1 MIQGHPIET
10 ALLGAA
16 RRFWPEL
23 ADLPAPRRV
32 IGLGDVISVAYA
44 APLALGG
51 LIALVRVSDLDLWRN
66 NLFGVWLLAA
76 LLSLFNRLRYFVIA
90 RIRADRYG
98 SADGSLDG
106 VILWSALFIFGPSM
120 LWLSVAWVVFDQV
133 TAWATADTTAGRWR
147 VLRALSLD
155 LATQTVPPLLSLS
168 LYQSLG
174 GRFPLSDLQPAS
186 IARAWG
192 CLLANAL
199 LAGLVGV
206 GYLIYHR
213 WAQRALLGEANTQPM
228 VRFFGLNLALSQMA
242 NPFGI
247 LGAGLFVQVGPPVFL
262 FFTSGMLVVAFLGR
276 QLSWAGERSRLQ
288 YQVLLQLEQLGN
300 AVINMAPEDTALA
313 EVLQPHLPTMFPAGN
328 MVVWTFPDELLYLN
342 PEDWSPD
349 LSRIWPWLARQ
360 REAAGFLAAERLPWT
375 EQAEPHNPVVVAP
388 ILELESRQPIG
399 GCYLEL
405 HPLAQPWNRR
415 SLNNLPPALQSLATL
430 IGSALHQSAAY
441 YRTMELQRVEEELRL
456 AGAIQA
462 SFLPLEIPRIP
473 GWELAVTL
481 RPAGETSG
489 DFFDLIPL
497 PDGRVGLVIADVLDK
512 GIGAALYMA
521 LSRTLLR
528 TYAMDGELQPE
539 AVIAAANERIL
550 ADTSSNLFVTAFYGV
565 LEPATGRLTYSNAGH
580 NPPYLVRGR
589 ETILVQELVRT
600 GIPIGVERE
609 SRWGQSSLS
618 IQPGDLLILY
628 TDGIP
633 EAQNAEGEFYTAK
646 LLLDTIKKNLD
657 RSAEAMQAR
666 ILESIEQFV
675 GEAPQADDITLM
687 LIARDPTAPLR
698 LKP

>member
-1 MIQGHPIET
+1 LNQGHPIET
-10 ALLGAA
+10 GLLGFA

-23 ADLPAPRRV
+23 ADLPVQRRV
-32 IGLGDVISVAYA
+32 IGLGDVITVAYA

-51 LIALVRVSDLDLWRN
+51 LIALVRVTDLNLWRD
-66 NLFGVWLLAA
+66 NLFSVWLLAA

-90 RIRADRYG
+90 RIRVDRYG

-133 TAWATADTTAGRWR
+133 TAWAAADTTAGRWR
-147 VLRALSLD
+147 VLRA
-155 LATQTVPPLLSLS
+155 
-168 LYQSLG
+168 G
-174 GRFPLSDLQPAS
+174 G
-186 IARAWG
+186 G
-192 CLLANAL
+192 LLANAL

-213 WAQRALLGEANTQPM
+213 WAQRALLGEAHTQPM
-228 VRFFGLNLALSQMA
+228 VRFFGLNLALSQVA

-247 LGAGLFVQVGPPVFL
+247 LGAGLFVQGGLPVFL

-276 QLSWAGERSRLQ
+276 QLSWVGERSRQQ
-288 YQVLLQLEQLGN
+288 YQVLQQLERLGN

-313 EVLQPHLPTMFPAGN
+313 KVLQPHLPTMFPAGN
-328 MVVWTFPDELLYLN
+328 LVVWTFPEEVLYLN

-349 LSRIWPWLARQ
+349 LSRIWPWLGRQ
-360 REAAGFLAAERLPWT
+360 REAAGFLASEPLPW
-375 EQAEPHNPVVVAP
+375 EERAGSHNPVVVAP
-388 ILELESRQPIG
+388 ILELESGQPIG

-430 IGSALHQSAAY
+430 IASALHQSAAY
-441 YRTMELQRVEEELRL
+441 YRTLELQRVEEELRL

-473 GWELAVTL
+473 GWQLAVTL

-528 TYAMDGELQPE
+528 TYAMDGELRPE

-565 LEPATGRLTYSNAGH
+565 LEPGSGRLTYSNAGH

-600 GIPIGVERE
+600 GIPIGVARD

-633 EAQNAEGEFYTAK
+633 EAQNAEGEFFTAR
-646 LLLDTIKKNLD
+646 LLLETIKRNLD

-687 LIARDPTAPLR
+687 LIARDPAAPEAA
-698 LKP
+698 

>member
-1 MIQGHPIET
+1 LNQGHPIET
-10 ALLGAA
+10 GLLGFA

-23 ADLPAPRRV
+23 ADLPVQRRV
-32 IGLGDVISVAYA
+32 IGLGDVITVAYA

-51 LIALVRVSDLDLWRN
+51 LIALVRVTDLNLWRD
-66 NLFGVWLLAA
+66 NLFSVWLLAA

-90 RIRADRYG
+90 RIRVDRYG

-133 TAWATADTTAGRWR
+133 TAWAAADTTAGRWR
-147 VLRALSLD
+147 VLRA
-155 LATQTVPPLLSLS
+155 
-168 LYQSLG
+168 G
-174 GRFPLSDLQPAS
+174 G
-186 IARAWG
+186 G
-192 CLLANAL
+192 LLANAL

-213 WAQRALLGEANTQPM
+213 WAQRALLGEAHTQPM
-228 VRFFGLNLALSQMA
+228 VRFFGLNLALSQVA

-247 LGAGLFVQVGPPVFL
+247 LGAGLFVQGGLPVFL

-276 QLSWAGERSRLQ
+276 QLSWVGERSRQQ
-288 YQVLLQLEQLGN
+288 YQVLQQLERLGN

-313 EVLQPHLPTMFPAGN
+313 KVLQPHLPTMFPAGN
-328 MVVWTFPDELLYLN
+328 LVVWTFPEEVLYLN

-349 LSRIWPWLARQ
+349 LSRIWPWLGRQ
-360 REAAGFLAAERLPWT
+360 REAAGFLASEPLPW
-375 EQAEPHNPVVVAP
+375 EERAGSHNPVVVAP
-388 ILELESRQPIG
+388 ILELESGQPIG

-687 LIARDPTAPLR
+687 LIARDPTAPR
-698 LKP
+698 AA